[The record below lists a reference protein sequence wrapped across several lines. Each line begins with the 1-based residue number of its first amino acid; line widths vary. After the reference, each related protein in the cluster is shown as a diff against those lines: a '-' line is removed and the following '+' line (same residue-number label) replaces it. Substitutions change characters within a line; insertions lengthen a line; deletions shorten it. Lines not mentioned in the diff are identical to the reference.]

1 MNHLLYN
8 ISVIIIIVG
17 IIFLT
22 NSLSNINCTNNYYK
36 KINKV
41 NRYKSSIIKDYPS
54 KVFSKMFDSPSVWM
68 GYSDSDSKEFELS
81 KKID

>member
-8 ISVIIIIVG
+8 ISVIIIIIG

-22 NSLSNINCTNNYYK
+22 NSLSNSNQECNCKKK
-36 KINKV
+36 KI
-41 NRYKSSIIKDYPS
+41 YKEVINKDYPS
-54 KVFSKMFDSPSVWM
+54 KVFNKMFDSPSVWM
-68 GYSDSDSKEFELS
+68 GYTDTDSKEFILS

>member
-8 ISVIIIIVG
+8 ISVIIIIIG

-22 NSLSNINCTNNYYK
+22 NSLSISNINCNNNNNYK
-36 KINKV
+36 K
-41 NRYKSSIIKDYPS
+41 RYKSSIIKDYPS

-81 KKID
+81 KKN